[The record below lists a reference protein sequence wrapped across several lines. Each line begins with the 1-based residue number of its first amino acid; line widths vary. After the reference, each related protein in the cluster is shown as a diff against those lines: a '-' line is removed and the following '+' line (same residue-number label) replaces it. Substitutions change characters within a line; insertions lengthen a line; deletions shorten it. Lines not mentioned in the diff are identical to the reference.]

1 MSGAGAQHGYARDPA
16 AQIEEAFR
24 AILAERVADI
34 PLLNPAIEVE
44 AVGFE
49 RTSAGWLGVLVT
61 PWFMNVMLLPAAGD
75 PWRTLAV
82 GEKRRIALPA
92 GVFEFFGGAEERIGE
107 YMYCS
112 MFSPMDRFADH
123 AGARA
128 TALEL
133 CRMLFD
139 AQTEQR
145 VQRMNPSGLGWF
157 EPPAGPDR
165 ASATAGRRRF
175 LRGRS

>member
-1 MSGAGAQHGYARDPA
+1 MTGAGARRGYARDPA
-16 AQIEEAFR
+16 ALIEEVFR
-24 AILAERVADI
+24 TILAERVADI
-34 PLLNPAIEVE
+34 PLINPAIEVE

-61 PWFMNVMLLPAAGD
+61 PWFMNVLLLPAAGD
-75 PWRTLAV
+75 PWRSLAV

-92 GVFEFFGGAEERIGE
+92 GVFEFFGGAEEQIGE
-107 YMYCS
+107 YLYCS

-139 AQTEQR
+139 GETAKR
-145 VQRMNPSGLGWF
+145 VKQMNPSGLAWF
-157 EPPAGPDR
+157 EPPAEPDPSCAAR
-165 ASATAGRRRF
+165 NRRRF
-175 LRGRS
+175 LGGRS